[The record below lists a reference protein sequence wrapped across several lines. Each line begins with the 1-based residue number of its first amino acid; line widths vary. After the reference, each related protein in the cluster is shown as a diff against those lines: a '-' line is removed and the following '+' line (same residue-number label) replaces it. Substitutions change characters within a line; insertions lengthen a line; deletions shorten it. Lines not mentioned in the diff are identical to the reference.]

1 MRLRIC
7 KWCDNPG
14 GTGTNHLPGATI
26 PVFSLIFVSV
36 FLASAQ
42 EPEVRYKLGVPD
54 RWQVWVLSPTADD
67 AVSSY
72 TFPNDRDGRAYIEEK
87 IRTGRWATYNP
98 GDIAAVE
105 QQHDDAC
112 LVTIV
117 EGQNRGSKGWVHKA
131 LMEMTPESKVYLNK
145 QRAAAAKA
153 ATARRL
159 AAERAAAEKRKAGE
173 EANQKELAYRNSLPK
188 LVGQGDTVVV
198 ATSIDCAKDLQ
209 GVIGYGKRN
218 GTGVEFR
225 KKMLE
230 LVTLGCAQAIEN
242 GTPLVKA
249 VKNGQFVTFT
259 AYQSSKEGI
268 ALVENVR
275 WP

>member
-1 MRLRIC
+1 
-7 KWCDNPG
+7 
-14 GTGTNHLPGATI
+14 
-26 PVFSLIFVSV
+26 
-36 FLASAQ
+36 
-42 EPEVRYKLGVPD
+42 
-54 RWQVWVLSPTADD
+54 
-67 AVSSY
+67 
-72 TFPNDRDGRAYIEEK
+72 
-87 IRTGRWATYNP
+87 
-98 GDIAAVE
+98 
-105 QQHDDAC
+105 
-112 LVTIV
+112 
-117 EGQNRGSKGWVHKA
+117 
-131 LMEMTPESKVYLNK
+131 MEMTPESKVYLNK

-249 VKNGQFVTFT
+249 LKNGQFVTFT
-259 AYQSSKEGI
+259 TYQSRKEGV
-268 ALVENVR
+268 ALVDNVR